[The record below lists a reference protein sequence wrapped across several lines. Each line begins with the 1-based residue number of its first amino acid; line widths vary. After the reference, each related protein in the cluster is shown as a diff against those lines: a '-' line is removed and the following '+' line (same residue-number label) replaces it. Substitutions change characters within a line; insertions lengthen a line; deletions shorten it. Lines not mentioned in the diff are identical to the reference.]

1 MSETEQI
8 EKSDVMKPSVEG
20 GQFQKLPFRMHPR
33 VFESLGKDLVTNDVV
48 AVIEL
53 VKNSYDAYAR
63 NVWVRFRENESY
75 GRYLEIEDDGQGM
88 TKEILEDVWCLVATP
103 FKAKNPLMRRGESRR
118 RVVGEKGLGRLSA
131 LRLGNRL
138 RMLTQ
143 TEGSPCWEVQIN
155 WAELLKADN
164 LSESFMNYRPYN
176 HESPFTESGSGT
188 LLTIYDLNN
197 AWDQSCIFDLQNN
210 LARLISPFAQAEEFN
225 IFFSDFQETLFS
237 DLKVQSH
244 EFLKNPKYKII
255 GNVDKEGIINA
266 QYEFAPIMAIG
277 VVRKKPLSVKWKT
290 ILRAPEN
297 KNKLTSLFSESP
309 NCGPFDF
316 EIRAW
321 DIASDDTGEIA
332 KRFKLKKDEIRK
344 AISAHKGISIYRDGV
359 LVLPKSDNTR
369 DWMGLDL
376 RRVSRTGKRL
386 STNQI
391 VGYVSISAESNPQI
405 RDTSDRERLV
415 SCTEVTEFEV
425 ILTTIIAKLENER
438 DSDRREPEKEK
449 SKTKSLFDEL
459 SASNLLGQVT
469 EISKQGGQASEIV
482 PMVKEH
488 KKQLEITKDT
498 LQKRFIYYSRLATIG
513 SIAAMLVH
521 EIRNRTTVIG
531 SFLEFVKQHSKSLKG
546 TWKVK
551 HDRAIKAVESLEHLS
566 DTFLP
571 LASRSFNREKRH
583 HSILEERIKKCL
595 EIRKEIMS
603 NLNIK
608 CHVPESQTQ
617 IAVDPGELDAIIL
630 NLLAN
635 SEYWLDSSPKD
646 HREIEF
652 CLKPI
657 SGGRRVRVSVHD
669 TGPGIDKDDVEK
681 IFWPGVTSKPDG
693 IGMGLTVASELIA
706 AYGGNMSTMHPGQRG
721 GASFMFDLPV
731 QK

>member
-1 MSETEQI
+1 MSETKQI
-8 EKSDVMKPSVEG
+8 ERDDVITPKVEG
-20 GQFQKLPFRMHPR
+20 DQFQRLPFRMHPR

-63 NVWVRFRENESY
+63 NVRVRFRNNKSY

-88 TKEILEDVWCLVATP
+88 TKEMLEEVWCLVATP
-103 FKAKNPLMRRGESRR
+103 FKAQNPLIRRGEDQR

-138 RMLTQ
+138 HMMTQ
-143 TEGSPCWEVQIN
+143 AESSPCWEVRIN
-155 WAELLKADN
+155 WAELLEADN
-164 LSESFMNYRPYN
+164 LSKGFVNYRLYSQA
-176 HESPFTESGSGT
+176 SPFSESGSGM
-188 LLTIYDLNN
+188 LLRIYDLKSD
-197 AWDQSCIFDLQNN
+197 WDESHMLDLKNN

-225 IFFSDFQETLFS
+225 IFFSGFQETLFS
-237 DLKVQSH
+237 DLKVH
-244 EFLKNPKYKII
+244 PHAFLKNPKYKIS
-255 GNVDKEGIINA
+255 GKVDEEGTVSA
-266 QYEFAPIMAIG
+266 EYEFAPVMSTGTI
-277 VVRKKPLSVKWKT
+277 RKKTLNVKWKT
-290 ILRAPEN
+290 VCNAPEN
-297 KNKLTSLFSESP
+297 RNKLTPPFSERP
-309 NCGPFDF
+309 NCGSFGF

-321 DIASDDTGEIA
+321 DIASEDTGEIA

-344 AISAHKGISIYRDGV
+344 AISTHKGISIYRDGV
-359 LVLPKSDNTR
+359 LVLPKSDNAR

-415 SCTEVTEFEV
+415 SCAEVTEFEA

-438 DSDRREPEKEK
+438 DLDRREPEKEK
-449 SKTKSLFDEL
+449 RETKSLFDEL
-459 SASNLLGQVT
+459 SASNLLGQIT
-469 EISKQGGQASEIV
+469 EISKQGGQASEVV

-488 KKQLEITKDT
+488 KKQLDITKDT

-531 SFLEFVKQHSKSLKG
+531 SFLEFVKEHSKSLKG

-571 LASRSFNREKRH
+571 LASRSFNREKRR
-583 HSILEERIKKCL
+583 HSILEERIKQCV
-595 EIRKEIMS
+595 EIRKEIM
-603 NLNIK
+603 NKLNIK
-608 CHVPESQTQ
+608 CHVPESKTQ
-617 IAVDPGELDAIIL
+617 LAVDPGELDAIIL

-646 HREIEF
+646 QREIEF
-652 CLKPI
+652 CLSPI
-657 SGGRRVRVSVHD
+657 NGGRRVRVSVHD

-706 AYGGNMSTMHPGQRG
+706 AYGGNMSTMHPGHRD

-731 QK
+731 QE